1 MATLAFVSRPILRHN
16 STNCAQTFLIAGQA
30 GPSADQLEVVPDPRF
45 SSTCFRRL
53 SATQRPSLI
62 LRQFPRSPMLVFEG
76 RVKHGLD
83 VPVDRPHDADAR
95 EQRWPVL
102 VLRPAIGPAS
112 RLATHRHRVRPW
124 GSLVMYVAASRSV
137 TSGFRPGTAIGSTNR
152 LSQDTN
158 LHLPLIGG
166 ATREYGT
173 GSKHFSK
180 VLTSRTRSSCGGRL

>member
-1 MATLAFVSRPILRHN
+1 
-16 STNCAQTFLIAGQA
+16 
-30 GPSADQLEVVPDPRF
+30 
-45 SSTCFRRL
+45 
-53 SATQRPSLI
+53 
-62 LRQFPRSPMLVFEG
+62 MLVFEG
-76 RVKHGLD
+76 RVKYGLD

-124 GSLVMYVAASRSV
+124 GSFV

-173 GSKHFSK
+173 GSKHISK
-180 VLTSRTRSSCGGRL
+180 I